1 MADELVFA
9 TYRCPVEAIEQVS
22 EIKQCNALLNWFDH
36 HCVELHS
43 AGIIELTK
51 EILIKLSA
59 DLNGLSAANCTE
71 VFPTIKNFVH
81 GYDAYDEAY
90 WQQVYQL
97 RKWCIVQLAETDFTA
112 QRLFLQAV
120 W

>member
-9 TYRCPVEAIEQVS
+9 TYRCPAKAIEPCG

-43 AGIIELTK
+43 TGIIELTK
-51 EILIKLSA
+51 ETLAKLSG
-59 DLNGLSAANCTE
+59 DLNRLSAVNCTE
-71 VFPTIKNFVH
+71 LFPTIRNFVH
-81 GYDAYDEAY
+81 GFDAYDEAY

-97 RKWCIVQLAETDFTA
+97 RQWCIALLAETDFTA
-112 QRLFLQAV
+112 QRLFLQAS

>member
-1 MADELVFA
+1 MADKLVFA
-9 TYRCPVEAIEQVS
+9 TYRCPVEAIEPCG
-22 EIKQCNALLNWFDH
+22 EIKHCNALLNWFDH

-43 AGIIELTK
+43 SGIIELTK
-51 EILIKLSA
+51 ETLVKLSC

-71 VFPTIKNFVH
+71 VFPTIRNFVH
-81 GYDAYDEAY
+81 GFDEYDETY

-97 RKWCIVQLAETDFTA
+97 RQWCIVQLAETDFTA
-112 QRLFLQAV
+112 QRLFLQAS